1 MKIIRFLLVAVLLT
15 GLAGPSR
22 AGEPGTRS
30 VRPSDVL
37 RGLDRVA
44 RTEFGEMF
52 LSILARGADMGPG
65 RGWFHPSQSRYD
77 WKWLAGRYDR
87 NGDGRITREEL
98 GAANDLF
105 DRLDRDRDGAIRAA
119 DFDGGPAWRARMG
132 PAMGLFQQLDRDTNG
147 KVSRT
152 EWDQAFDRLA
162 KSKDFLTAED
172 LMDLVSP
179 PRPAASKPAGPPVM
193 PSRWVLLRGL
203 FTAEIGS
210 PCEGPALNAPAPGF
224 TLPTPDGAFDVTL
237 DPARAGRPVVLVF
250 GSFS

>member
-1 MKIIRFLLVAVLLT
+1 MKMVRFLLVAVLLT
-15 GLAGPSR
+15 GR
-22 AGEPGTRS
+22 AGVGRAEERETGP
-30 VRPSDVL
+30 VRPGAVL

-77 WKWLAGRYDR
+77 WKWLAARYDR
-87 NGDGRITREEL
+87 NGDGRITRDEL
-98 GAANDLF
+98 GAADELF

-119 DFDGGPAWRARMG
+119 DLDGGAAWRARMG
-132 PAMGLFQQLDRDTNG
+132 PAQGLFQQLDRDTNG
-147 KVSRT
+147 KLTRA

-162 KSKDFLTAED
+162 KGKDFLTAED
-172 LMDLVSP
+172 LMDLLSP
-179 PRPAASKPAGPPVM
+179 PRPAASKPTGPPAM
-193 PSRWVLLRGL
+193 PSRWLLLRGL
-203 FTAEIGS
+203 LSGEIGS
-210 PCEGPALNAPAPGF
+210 PFEGPALNSLAPGF